1 MSLGHQPIGRIR
13 WLKSGQERLIP
24 DSTNIVPY
32 LSVDILG
39 SLQII
44 FFIICES
51 GEYFQII
58 EEEYFQKIEII
69 FKILTLWAAGSATAR
84 QSFGL
89 EYFGQAS
96 FNLLRQGRLS
106 LDYLDTNVTNFLN

>member
-1 MSLGHQPIGRIR
+1 MHRGRACQGFKFSPKIQNCWQR
-13 WLKSGQERLIP
+13 NIFKLLKI
-24 DSTNIVPY
+24 
-32 LSVDILG
+32 
-39 SLQII
+39 
-44 FFIICES
+44 
-51 GEYFQII
+51 
-58 EEEYFQKIEII
+58 EYFQKIEII

-106 LDYLDTNVTNFLN
+106 LDYLGTKVTNFLNFKNAQRGSKLVNLGICLATG

>member
-1 MSLGHQPIGRIR
+1 MKIASDGYLGYFLKMSMSENRTTEIR
-13 WLKSGQERLIP
+13 RSQGPVYI
-24 DSTNIVPY
+24 
-32 LSVDILG
+32 
-39 SLQII
+39 
-44 FFIICES
+44 
-51 GEYFQII
+51 
-58 EEEYFQKIEII
+58 QKIEII

-106 LDYLDTNVTNFLN
+106 LDYLGTY

>member
-1 MSLGHQPIGRIR
+1 MKTAP
-13 WLKSGQERLIP
+13 LKSAGAK
-24 DSTNIVPY
+24 DSVYI
-32 LSVDILG
+32 
-39 SLQII
+39 
-44 FFIICES
+44 
-51 GEYFQII
+51 
-58 EEEYFQKIEII
+58 QKIEII

-106 LDYLDTNVTNFLN
+106 LDYLGTY

>member
-1 MSLGHQPIGRIR
+1 MQS
-13 WLKSGQERLIP
+13 
-24 DSTNIVPY
+24 
-32 LSVDILG
+32 
-39 SLQII
+39 I
-44 FFIICES
+44 FFIICEPKS
-51 GEYFQII
+51 GENYFQII

-106 LDYLDTNVTNFLN
+106 LDYLLRLQIS

>member
-1 MSLGHQPIGRIR
+1 MKTAP
-13 WLKSGQERLIP
+13 LKSARAKDPVYIK
-24 DSTNIVPY
+24 
-32 LSVDILG
+32 
-39 SLQII
+39 
-44 FFIICES
+44 
-51 GEYFQII
+51 
-58 EEEYFQKIEII
+58 KIEIT

-106 LDYLDTNVTNFLN
+106 LDYLGTY